1 LGSFK
6 NQEKTQKSGG
16 RKKKKPKSHM
26 KITQVGMIII
36 SSLHPK
42 QKKHEVKKWQ

>member
-6 NQEKTQKSGG
+6 NQEKTQKSGEK
-16 RKKKKPKSHM
+16 RKKKKNPKSHM

-42 QKKHEVKKWQ
+42 QKSMK